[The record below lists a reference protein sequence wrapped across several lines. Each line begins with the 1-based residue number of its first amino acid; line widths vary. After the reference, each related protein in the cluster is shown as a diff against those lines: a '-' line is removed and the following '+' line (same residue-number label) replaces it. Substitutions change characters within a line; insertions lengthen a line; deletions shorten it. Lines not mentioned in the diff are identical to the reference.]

1 MAEGIA
7 TRSSRGH
14 RTICLPIEEEDYLRI
29 IHDPKAFRR
38 TLDDCFRQTPEL
50 FPVNFALGY
59 ELKDDRMSAKQQ
71 IPIRHILLKDDSAYS
86 IRPSF
91 LMPYMTAHTADVEGP
106 LFLRKFGVPF
116 WALARVFGGDPM
128 SWYRMECGLGRF
140 SVVGTT
146 VRTATLPEHLL
157 ADEHHQGLDGQK
169 VYIATTVGNGCCL
182 GAEPAEA
189 AGSDKLKVA
198 YQVFKDEACDV
209 SPKYAPKT
217 VSTDGWKGTQAAWKM
232 LFTKVVILLCFLHGW
247 LKIRDRAKHLKEVF
261 AEVSRRV
268 WDTYHAPT
276 AGVLHN
282 ACARSASGRPDT
294 SQGSSW
300 RRSWTCVASATAGR
314 LPTATPAATARA
326 TCLTD

>member
-71 IPIRHILLKDDSAYS
+71 IPIRRILLKDDSAYS

-91 LMPYMTAHTADVEGP
+91 LMPYMTARTADVEGP

-128 SWYRMECGLGRF
+128 FWYRMECGLGRF

-157 ADEHHQGLDGQK
+157 ADEHHQVLDGQK
-169 VYIATTVGNGCCL
+169 VYIAGAIRKNRCL
-182 GAEPAEA
+182 GAGFLFSHTPADNRRFPTLPSQGERPCPSA
-189 AGSDKLKVA
+189 NPANGD
-198 YQVFKDEACDV
+198 
-209 SPKYAPKT
+209 
-217 VSTDGWKGTQAAWKM
+217 
-232 LFTKVVILLCFLHGW
+232 
-247 LKIRDRAKHLKEVF
+247 IRRRPHSNRGIA
-261 AEVSRRV
+261 SRRSGPRSR
-268 WDTYHAPT
+268 TSSSRSKP
-276 AGVLHN
+276 N
-282 ACARSASGRPDT
+282 AAMGA
-294 SQGSSW
+294 
-300 RRSWTCVASATAGR
+300 
-314 LPTATPAATARA
+314 
-326 TCLTD
+326 